1 MVNDRRFYK
10 TFFSMAAVL
19 ILQNVLTLSVN
30 LADNVMLGA
39 YSEVSLSGVAV
50 INQIQFIYQQLLL
63 AVGEGIVVLGSQY
76 FGKKLE
82 EPIRRIASIAMH
94 FALFIS
100 LLLFLTVSLFPHQI
114 LACFTTDEAIIA
126 EGMRYLRLI
135 RLTYPIF
142 AVTQMLLATLRSNGV
157 VRIALVLSVL
167 SLCINCFMNYT
178 LIYGHFGMPEMGA
191 AGAAVG
197 TITAR
202 AAELAVLLIY
212 MRHQNAAIHM
222 RLQDYFRTDRTLR
235 GDYFR
240 VMTPMLVVNGLWGL
254 NNAAQNAIL
263 GHMTAR
269 AIAANS
275 VASTLFVLVK
285 SIAIG
290 SASTSAYLVGKT
302 IGEGDLTKLRAY
314 ARTLQVIF
322 AGIGITA
329 GLLLFFIRIPI
340 LSLYHL
346 EAETKAM
353 ANQFLIILSVV
364 EVFMSYQMPTNAGI
378 IRGGGD
384 TKYCMRL
391 DLISIWMIV
400 IPVSF
405 LMAFVVHASPVV
417 VVWCL
422 NADQIFKCVPA
433 FIKCN
438 YGHWTKKLTREQSS
452 GQ

>member
-1 MVNDRRFYK
+1 MVNDRQFYK
-10 TFFSMAAVL
+10 TFFSMALVL

-30 LADNVMLGA
+30 LADNVMLGV

-63 AVGEGIVVLGSQY
+63 AAGEGIVVLGSQY

-82 EPIRRIASIAMH
+82 EPIRRLASIAMH
-94 FALFIS
+94 FALVIS
-100 LLLFLTVSLFPHQI
+100 ALLFLTVSLFPHQI

-126 EGMRYLRLI
+126 EGMRY
-135 RLTYPIF
+135 
-142 AVTQMLLATLRSNGV
+142 
-157 VRIALVLSVL
+157 
-167 SLCINCFMNYT
+167 
-178 LIYGHFGMPEMGA
+178 
-191 AGAAVG
+191 
-197 TITAR
+197 
-202 AAELAVLLIY
+202 
-212 MRHQNAAIHM
+212 QNAAIHM
-222 RLQDYFRTDRTLR
+222 RLQDYFRTDKTLR

-290 SASTSAYLVGKT
+290 SASTSAYLAGKT
-302 IGEGDLTKLRAY
+302 IGEGDMTKLRAY

-322 AGIGITA
+322 VGIGITA
-329 GLLLFFIRIPI
+329 GLLLFFIRVPI

-346 EAETKAM
+346 ERETKAM

-384 TKYCMRL
+384 TRYCMKL

-405 LMAFVVHASPVV
+405 LMAFVVHASPIV

-438 YGHWTKKLTREQSS
+438 YGHWTKKLTREQLIEP
-452 GQ
+452 Q